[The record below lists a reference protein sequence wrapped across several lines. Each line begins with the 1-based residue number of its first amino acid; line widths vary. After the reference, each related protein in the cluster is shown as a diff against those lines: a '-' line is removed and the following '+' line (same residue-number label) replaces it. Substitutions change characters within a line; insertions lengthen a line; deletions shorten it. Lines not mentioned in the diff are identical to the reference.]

1 MPRSE
6 RVLPRCAPLA
16 DGDRKLSSY
25 EVHLPYPARRR
36 NSRQHGESRHSGPGR
51 PSGRTSHPTPSHTL
65 TDKHGKRTSRNIWRK
80 QHAGSN
86 CGAVTNAPGDNGTRG
101 REASPW
107 HFFTSVSHATLSG
120 PGLWPLRGPVRS
132 SDSG

>member
-36 NSRQHGESRHSGPGR
+36 DSQQHGESRTLRTR
-51 PSGRTSHPTPSHTL
+51 PPAGTYLAPNTKPHVGTRHANGQVETL
-65 TDKHGKRTSRNIWRK
+65 WRK

-86 CGAVTNAPGDNGTRG
+86 CGAVTNAHGDNGT
-101 REASPW
+101 
-107 HFFTSVSHATLSG
+107 
-120 PGLWPLRGPVRS
+120 
-132 SDSG
+132 